1 MPSPRRGIVRIL
13 AISGTPGV
21 GKSSISK
28 RLSEVL
34 GVPWI
39 DLSQAVIENKLY
51 VEFDDLRASYIIDEA
66 RVREYLERMY
76 REHGPYI
83 LASHYAEIV
92 PHELLELIVVIRL
105 HPLHLIERL
114 TRRGWSCRKVAEN
127 VEAELLSVCTRN
139 AVDEHGDEM
148 VVEID
153 ATGRSVDDV
162 VSEILS
168 IVFGER
174 SVEHGHRIDWLSQ
187 LSSEELTRVLS
198 YIEACR

>member
-1 MPSPRRGIVRIL
+1 MPVSRRGIVRIL

-21 GKSSISK
+21 GKTAIS
-28 RLSEVL
+28 RRISEVL

-39 DLSQAVIENKLY
+39 DLSQAVIENRLY
-51 VEFDDLRASYIIDEA
+51 VEFDDFRASYIIDET

-76 REHGPYI
+76 REYGPYV

-92 PHELLELIVVIRL
+92 PHHLLELIVIIRL
-105 HPLHLIERL
+105 HPLHLLERL
-114 TRRGWSCRKVAEN
+114 TRRGWSCSKIAEN
-127 VEAELLSVCTRN
+127 VEAELLSICTRN

-168 IVFGER
+168 IVFGEK

-187 LSSEELTRVLS
+187 LSSEELTRILS
-198 YIEACR
+198 YIEAYR